1 MKECRGDLRN
11 TWRIINELTS
21 RKSKSTFVNEVI
33 LNNGNSIHDPLELSE
48 AFNDHFSNI
57 GPRLANE
64 IHVNDNCPSY
74 VDYLSG
80 TCDSRF
86 ELKTTTVSTVFS
98 LLSKLSKSKAT
109 GLDKIS
115 ARLLRDCA
123 DLIASP
129 LCTIFNQSIIS
140 GVFPDEWKLSKVIP
154 LFKHG
159 ERSDLNN
166 YRPISIVPVVAKV
179 FERIIYDELYNFLT
193 DNNLISSCQS
203 GFRSLHSTAT
213 ALLEATDNWAYNI
226 DQGNVN
232 AVVFLDLKKA
242 FDTVDHDIL
251 LSKLTFYGIDGI
263 SHSWFESYLDCRKQ
277 RCFVNGSLSNC
288 RPTSCGVPQGTMLG
302 PLLFLIYINDL
313 PNCLLN
319 SLPRMYAD
327 DTHLTFAAKTVS
339 NIDSNLNED
348 LSRVNNWL
356 TANKLTLN
364 TSKTEFMMIGS
375 RQRLNTFDTPPSL
388 EIDGAPV
395 SQVTFTKSLGVYIDQ
410 NLSWNVHVNNLCKKI
425 AAGIGVIKRSR
436 AFVPFD
442 TLQYMY
448 SSLVQPHFDYCSEI
462 WGCCNKTLSTKLQKL
477 QNRAARILLRA
488 SYDTNSDSLI
498 DKLGWRKLD
507 KQRLINKATMVYKS
521 LNGLAPN
528 YLRSKFTYRSNV
540 SSYSLRGTN
549 DNLTIPLPH
558 TNFMKNSFS
567 YSGSVLWNSL
577 PIELRQVNS
586 LDAFRAGCKQHF

>member
-1 MKECRGDLRN
+1 MPADTRPKIHSFTESTIQSRLQSILRVRYFYVELNNSITNRKKSIMKHDQNRGDLRN

-21 RKSKSTFVNEVI
+21 RKSKGTFVNEVI

-48 AFNDHFSNI
+48 AFNDYFSNI

-64 IHVNDNCPSY
+64 IHVNDSCPSY

-86 ELKTTTVSTVFS
+86 ELKTTTVSAVFS

-109 GLDKIS
+109 GLDKIP

-123 DLIASP
+123 DLITSP
-129 LCTIFNQSIIS
+129 LCTIFNQS

-154 LFKHG
+154 LFKQG

-166 YRPISIVPVVAKV
+166 YRPISIVPVLAKV
-179 FERIIYDELYNFLT
+179 FERIIYDQLYNFLT

-263 SHSWFESYLDCRKQ
+263 LHSWFGSYLDCRKQ

-288 RPTSCGVPQGTMLG
+288 WPTSCGVPQGTILG

-327 DTHLTFAAKTVS
+327 ATHLTFAAKTVS
-339 NIDSNLNED
+339 NIGSNLNED
-348 LSRVNNWL
+348 LS
-356 TANKLTLN
+356 
-364 TSKTEFMMIGS
+364 E
-375 RQRLNTFDTPPSL
+375 
-388 EIDGAPV
+388 
-395 SQVTFTKSLGVYIDQ
+395 
-410 NLSWNVHVNNLCKKI
+410 
-425 AAGIGVIKRSR
+425 
-436 AFVPFD
+436 
-442 TLQYMY
+442 
-448 SSLVQPHFDYCSEI
+448 
-462 WGCCNKTLSTKLQKL
+462 
-477 QNRAARILLRA
+477 
-488 SYDTNSDSLI
+488 
-498 DKLGWRKLD
+498 
-507 KQRLINKATMVYKS
+507 
-521 LNGLAPN
+521 
-528 YLRSKFTYRSNV
+528 
-540 SSYSLRGTN
+540 
-549 DNLTIPLPH
+549 LTIGL
-558 TNFMKNSFS
+558 
-567 YSGSVLWNSL
+567 LQISL
-577 PIELRQVNS
+577 LLIHLKLS
-586 LDAFRAGCKQHF
+586 L